1 MWENQKEEVQLPI
14 HPTLKLQDYLPIHLL
29 LMKTFGPVIQC
40 IKFKLPNKLQNDIG
54 KPKQL

>member
-14 HPTLKLQDYLPIHLL
+14 HPTLKLEDYLPIHIL

-40 IKFKLPNKLQNDIG
+40 IKFKLPNKL
-54 KPKQL
+54 